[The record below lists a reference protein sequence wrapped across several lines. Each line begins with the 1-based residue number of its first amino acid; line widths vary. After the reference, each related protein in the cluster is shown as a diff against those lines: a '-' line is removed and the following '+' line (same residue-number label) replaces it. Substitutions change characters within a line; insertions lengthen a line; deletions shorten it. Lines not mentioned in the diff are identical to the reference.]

1 MTLQQRKI
9 IANLQMKPI
18 LLIRKSLQKLKMK
31 NLLSQVQALQMIE
44 NQKVNENLQRP
55 VQTLQKNQ
63 KQKQIRENCPQKV

>member
-1 MTLQQRKI
+1 
-9 IANLQMKPI
+9 
-18 LLIRKSLQKLKMK
+18 MK

-63 KQKQIRENCPQKV
+63 NQKQIRENCPQKV

>member
-31 NLLSQVQALQMIE
+31 NLLSQVQALQIIE